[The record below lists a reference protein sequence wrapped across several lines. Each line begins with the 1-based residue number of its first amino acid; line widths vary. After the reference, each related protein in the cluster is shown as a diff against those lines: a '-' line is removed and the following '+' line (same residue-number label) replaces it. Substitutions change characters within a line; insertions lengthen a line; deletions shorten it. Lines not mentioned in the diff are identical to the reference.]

1 MESKLMDT
9 RTKNVAL
16 LGVLLACALIL
27 SYVESLIPLPLP
39 VPGIKIGLA
48 NVVSLFALYR
58 MGWESALIINILR
71 VVLSG
76 LMFTGFSAMLYGLA
90 GGILSVVVMILVK
103 KVGLFSII
111 GVSAAGASV
120 HVSAQ
125 IIVAYFVIENSAIF
139 MYLPVLLIAA
149 MISGIIIGFITYLI
163 LKAIPTNL

>member
-1 MESKLMDT
+1 MDT

-16 LGVLLACALIL
+16 LGILLACALIL

-58 MGWESALIINILR
+58 MDWKSALIINILR

-76 LMFTGFSAMLYGLA
+76 LMFAGFSAMLYGLV
-90 GGILSVVVMILVK
+90 GGILSVIVMIFVK
-103 KVGLFSII
+103 KTGVFSII

-125 IIVAYFVIENSAIF
+125 IVVAYFVIENSAIF
-139 MYLPVLLIAA
+139 MYLPILLIAA
-149 MISGIIIGFITYLI
+149 VVSGIIIGFITYLV
-163 LKAIPTNL
+163 LVRAYLW